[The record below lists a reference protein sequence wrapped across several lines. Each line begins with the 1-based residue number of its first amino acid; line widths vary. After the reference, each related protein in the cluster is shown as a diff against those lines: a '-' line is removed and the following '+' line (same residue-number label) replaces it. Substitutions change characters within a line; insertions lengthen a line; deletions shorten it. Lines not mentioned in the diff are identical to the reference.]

1 MIVFIF
7 RERGREGGREGEK
20 NQCVVASHASSWGL
34 GPQPRHVPRL
44 EIKPATFGSQ
54 ASTQSTETY
63 QLGLTIKIIDDN
75 VLCITLRDL

>member
-44 EIKPATFGSQ
+44 EIKPATFCSQ
-54 ASTQSTETY
+54 ASTQSTESH
-63 QLGLTIKIIDDN
+63 QPGLWLN
-75 VLCITLRDL
+75 LYS